1 MVRHEQGLKATT
13 IDEVLALPDEEIDI
27 ATAIL
32 LLSKQW
38 DKAVDVEKYRKQ
50 LDEMAISLEPIVAG
64 KQTTDA
70 IVQAINNYLFE
81 ELKYGVPKEENEKLF
96 MLHSVLDTKRGNCQG
111 LSILYLSLAER
122 LNLPIYGVHVPNHL
136 FVRYDDDKI
145 RINIETTDKGRA
157 DSDDDYI
164 RAFNI
169 PIETRNFYLV
179 NLNKK
184 QMIGSFLNSLGV
196 AYYNQGKLDDA
207 IAEYKRAISINSND
221 VDAHY
226 NLGNVYKD
234 QDKLDDAIKE
244 YQKVI
249 CIRPN
254 HACAHCRLGAAY
266 ASKDELDLVIAE
278 YEKTIEMKPD
288 CAEAH
293 NNLGDAYKKQGKLGE
308 ATVEYKIA
316 TSIVPNYAKAHYN
329 LGYVYSDQDKL
340 DDAIKEYQ
348 KVICIAPDNAC
359 AHCRLGTAYRSK
371 GEWDLALAAYKKAI
385 EIKPDCAD
393 AHCFLGFTYGV
404 RDKLE
409 ESIAELKTATRIN
422 PKNDQA
428 HIGLS
433 IAYIDQGKLDEAI
446 DEYKIVIGINPN
458 DAIAHD
464 GLGLAYKRQ
473 GKLDEAIGE
482 WKTAISINPNHAN
495 THYDLAC
502 CYSLKN
508 SKEQAIELLN
518 KAIVLD
524 VDYADMVEEDED
536 FDNIRNS
543 AEFRKQV
550 PTVDVSHLVCEAKMI
565 VRKVAAVYL
574 KHISQWFIGLVV
586 HGSALRGGFIPGC
599 SDIDVQLYLEDS
611 AFKLDGQLPLELGLS
626 IHRDL
631 SKIDPAPFRYI
642 QSTVLS
648 SELPEWFVGPIPG
661 AYHLVAGRLPVA
673 EATTEQLRDASR
685 KALEEL
691 IPIPTF
697 ITGALLDHG
706 GGRLEDKI
714 RLLCTKVWPTLYH
727 VLTLQQEDAIRVWGL
742 PKEQTMG
749 LLPKN
754 SSLSQKIHEF
764 YQAVQTYYPAEESI
778 EQGLAVVES
787 GVVFLEAAKSWWD
800 EENTSGSFHKSV

>member
-288 CAEAH
+288 CA
-293 NNLGDAYKKQGKLGE
+293 
-308 ATVEYKIA
+308 
-316 TSIVPNYAKAHYN
+316 
-329 LGYVYSDQDKL
+329 
-340 DDAIKEYQ
+340 
-348 KVICIAPDNAC
+348 
-359 AHCRLGTAYRSK
+359 
-371 GEWDLALAAYKKAI
+371 
-385 EIKPDCAD
+385 D

-458 DAIAHD
+458 DAAAHD
-464 GLGLAYKRQ
+464 GLGLVYKKQ